1 MHQKMLHVKNNV
13 GSAGKLRSLTKSPS
27 SSDLRLLE
35 NQVAHHNNYF
45 KDFSEKLPRVLNTG

>member
-1 MHQKMLHVKNNV
+1 MLHVKKNV
-13 GSAGKLRSLTKSPS
+13 WSADRLRSLTKPPS